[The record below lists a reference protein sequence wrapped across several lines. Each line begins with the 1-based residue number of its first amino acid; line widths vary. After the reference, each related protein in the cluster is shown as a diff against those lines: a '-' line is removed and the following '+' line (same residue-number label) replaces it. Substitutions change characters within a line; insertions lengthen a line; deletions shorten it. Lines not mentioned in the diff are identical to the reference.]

1 MEDLAHCYLLLG
13 LEPGASLED
22 VNQAYKDL
30 AFVWHPD
37 RLPTD
42 NLRLREK
49 AQEKLKQ
56 INHARDLLRSHRPKS
71 NTIWTP
77 SPTRKAST
85 PPRQK
90 TSTQNRS
97 TYNQPRSEFSGI
109 DWQGASLKERDFSH
123 RNLSGAN
130 LTGADLSDTFMH
142 KTNLQG
148 ANLTRTNLFRANL
161 FQADLR
167 EAILAEANLVG
178 ADFSGA
184 DLRGADLRGAKWGT
198 ATRRLVKLTGANLAG
213 AIAPDGTI
221 YPD

>member
-37 RLPTD
+37 RLPSD
-42 NLRLREK
+42 NPRLQEK

-56 INHARDLLRSHRPKS
+56 INYARDILRSHRSKP
-71 NTIWTP
+71 NTVWTP
-77 SPTRKAST
+77 SPTRKSPAS
-85 PPRQK
+85 PPQN
-90 TSTQNRS
+90 TSNHTH
-97 TYNQPRSEFSGI
+97 TQPRSDFSGVN
-109 DWQGASLKERDFSH
+109 WRGASLKERDFSR
-123 RNLSGAN
+123 RNLSGVD

-142 KTNLQG
+142 NTNLQG

-167 EAILAEANLVG
+167 QAILAEANLVG

>member
-37 RLPTD
+37 RLPSD
-42 NLRLREK
+42 NPRLQEK

-56 INHARDLLRSHRPKS
+56 INYARDLLRSHRSKP
-71 NTIWTP
+71 NPVWTP
-77 SPTRKAST
+77 S
-85 PPRQK
+85 
-90 TSTQNRS
+90 STQKSSASPPQHTCHHTRTQSRS
-97 TYNQPRSEFSGI
+97 DFSDV
-109 DWQGASLKERDFSH
+109 DWRGASLKERDFSR
-123 RNLSGAN
+123 RNLSGVD

-142 KTNLQG
+142 NTNLQG

-167 EAILAEANLVG
+167 QAILAEANLVG

-198 ATRRLVKLTGANLAG
+198 ATRRLVKLTGAKLAG

-221 YPD
+221 YPA

>member
-37 RLPTD
+37 RLPSD
-42 NLRLREK
+42 NPRLQEK

-56 INHARDLLRSHRPKS
+56 INYARDLLRSHRSKP
-71 NTIWTP
+71 NTVWTP
-77 SPTRKAST
+77 SSPRKSSAS
-85 PPRQK
+85 PP
-90 TSTQNRS
+90 QNPS
-97 TYNQPRSEFSGI
+97 NHTHTQPRSDFKSV
-109 DWQGASLKERDFSH
+109 DWRGASLKERDFSR
-123 RNLSGAN
+123 RNLSGVD
-130 LTGADLSDTFMH
+130 LTDADLSDTFMH
-142 KTNLQG
+142 NTNLQG

-167 EAILAEANLVG
+167 QAILAEANLVG
-178 ADFSGA
+178 ADLSGA

-221 YPD
+221 YPE

>member
-1 MEDLAHCYLLLG
+1 MATSMEDLAQCYFLLG
-13 LEPGASLED
+13 LEPGASLEE

-37 RLPTD
+37 RLPPE

-56 INHARDLLRSHRPKS
+56 INHARDRLRSQSKS
-71 NTIWTP
+71 PTSVWTP
-77 SPTRKAST
+77 STSRKPPASQ
-85 PPRQK
+85 PPA
-90 TSTQNRS
+90 RS
-97 TYNQPRSEFSGI
+97 TRRETKAEPSGI
-109 DWQGASLKERDFSH
+109 DWRGASLKERDFSR

-130 LTGADLSDTFMH
+130 LAEADLSDTFMH
-142 KTNLQG
+142 KTNLQD
-148 ANLTRTNLFRANL
+148 AILTRANLFRANL

-167 EAILAEANLVG
+167 RAILAEANLVG
-178 ADFSGA
+178 ADLSGA